1 MNLTDEERIRCNEC
15 LKKLYQTKLMC
26 IQSIQYLI
34 EQQREIDE
42 CISDLKSTKLHAE
55 EINNKI
61 SELSQISWLKLCCLK
76 KTNSLLETNIN
87 DENHLLILPF
97 PNHQSNINNSIYGL
111 NELEKDFELEKL
123 FNSIKNSYPQFL
135 TKEDFEKILYEEY
148 TILFELAKKLT
159 KCIQIL
165 HDTIEFL
172 GTDIKLTLEH
182 MQLAQPRMRQL
193 LKIKAPLAFAQV
205 QNNFMI

>member
-1 MNLTDEERIRCNEC
+1 MSLTDEERIRCDEC
-15 LKKLYQTKLMC
+15 LKKLYQTKLLC

-42 CISDLKSTKLHAE
+42 CIDDLKSTKFHAQD
-55 EINNKI
+55 INKKI
-61 SELSQISWLKLCCLK
+61 SEFNQISWLKLCCSNRK
-76 KTNSLLETNIN
+76 EDLLETNIN
-87 DENHLLILPF
+87 DQNQLLILPF
-97 PNHQSNINNSIYGL
+97 SNQQSNNIYGL

-123 FNSIKNSYPQFL
+123 VNSMNNSYSEFL
-135 TKEDFEKILYEEY
+135 TKDDFEKILLEEY

-159 KCIQIL
+159 KCVQIL

-172 GTDIKLTLEH
+172 GTDIKLTLDH
-182 MQLAQPRMRQL
+182 MQLAQPRMQQL

-205 QNNFMI
+205 EKDFMI

>member
-1 MNLTDEERIRCNEC
+1 MNLIDDERIRCNEC

-42 CISDLKSTKLHAE
+42 CIADLKLTKLHAQA
-55 EINNKI
+55 INEKI
-61 SELSQISWLKLCCLK
+61 SALNHIYWFQICCFNK
-76 KTNSLLETNIN
+76 KRHLLETNSN
-87 DENHLLILPF
+87 DPNHLFILPF
-97 PNHQSNINNSIYGL
+97 SNEQSNINQYAYGL
-111 NELEKDFELEKL
+111 SELEKDFDFEKL
-123 FNSIKNSYPQFL
+123 LNSIDNSYPQYL
-135 TKEDFEKILYEEY
+135 TKSDFEHILHEEY
-148 TILFELAKKLT
+148 TTLFELAKKLT
-159 KCIQIL
+159 KCVQIL

-205 QNNFMI
+205 QEDFMV

>member
-1 MNLTDEERIRCNEC
+1 MNLTDEERIRCDEC
-15 LKKLYQTKLMC
+15 LKKLYQTKLLC

-42 CISDLKSTKLHAE
+42 CIDNLKSTKLYAQD
-55 EINNKI
+55 INKKI
-61 SELSQISWLKLCCLK
+61 IELNEISWLKLCCFKQKQQLF
-76 KTNSLLETNIN
+76 ETNIN
-87 DENHLLILPF
+87 DQNQLLILPF
-97 PNHQSNINNSIYGL
+97 PNEQSNRNNSIYGL

-123 FNSIKNSYPQFL
+123 FNSINNSYSEFL
-135 TKEDFEKILYEEY
+135 TKEDFEKILHEEY

-172 GTDIKLTLEH
+172 GIDIKLTLDH
-182 MQLAQPRMRQL
+182 MQLAQPRMKQL

-205 QNNFMI
+205 QKHFMI

>member
-1 MNLTDEERIRCNEC
+1 MNLSDEERLQCSEC
-15 LKKLYQTKLMC
+15 LKKLYQTKLSC

-42 CISDLKSTKLHAE
+42 CITDLKSTKIHAQ
-55 EINNKI
+55 EINEKI
-61 SELSQISWLKLCCLK
+61 SELNQISWLKLCCSK
-76 KTNSLLETNIN
+76 KKNHSLEIN
-87 DENHLLILPF
+87 LHDDNHLLILPF
-97 PNHQSNINNSIYGL
+97 LNDQSNLDNCISGL
-111 NELEKDFELEKL
+111 NEIEKDFELEKL
-123 FNSIKNSYPQFL
+123 FNSIKTSYAYFS
-135 TKEDFEKILYEEY
+135 TKDEFDRILHEEY
-148 TILFELAKKLT
+148 TLLFELAKKLT

-182 MQLAQPRMRQL
+182 MQLAQPRMKQL

-205 QNNFMI
+205 QKDFMT

>member
-1 MNLTDEERIRCNEC
+1 MDEERIRCNEC

-42 CISDLKSTKLHAE
+42 CIADLKLTKLNAQA
-55 EINNKI
+55 INEKI
-61 SELSQISWLKLCCLK
+61 STLNQVYWFKICCFNK
-76 KTNSLLETNIN
+76 KRHLLETNSN
-87 DENHLLILPF
+87 DSSHLLILPF
-97 PNHQSNINNSIYGL
+97 PNEQSNINEYAYGL
-111 NELEKDFELEKL
+111 RELEKDFEFEKL
-123 FNSIKNSYPQFL
+123 LKSINNSYPQFL
-135 TKEDFEKILYEEY
+135 TKDDFEHILHEEY
-148 TILFELAKKLT
+148 TTLFELAKKLT
-159 KCIQIL
+159 KCVQIL

-182 MQLAQPRMRQL
+182 MQLALPRMRQL

-205 QNNFMI
+205 QENLMV

>member
-1 MNLTDEERIRCNEC
+1 MNLTDEEQIRCNEC

-42 CISDLKSTKLHAE
+42 CIADLKLTKVHAQA
-55 EINNKI
+55 INEKI
-61 SELSQISWLKLCCLK
+61 SALNQIYWFKLCCFNK
-76 KTNSLLETNIN
+76 KRHLLERNSN
-87 DENHLLILPF
+87 NPSDLFILPF
-97 PNHQSNINNSIYGL
+97 PNEQSNINKYVYGL
-111 NELEKDFELEKL
+111 SELEKDFELEKL
-123 FNSIKNSYPQFL
+123 LNSIDNSYPQFL
-135 TKEDFEKILYEEY
+135 TKDDFEHILHEEY

-159 KCIQIL
+159 KCVQIL

-172 GTDIKLTLEH
+172 GIDIKLTLEH
-182 MQLAQPRMRQL
+182 MQIAQPRMRQL

-205 QNNFMI
+205 QKDFMV

>member
-15 LKKLYQTKLMC
+15 LKKLYQTKLLC

-42 CISDLKSTKLHAE
+42 CIADLKSTKLHAQ
-55 EINNKI
+55 EINKKI
-61 SELSQISWLKLCCLK
+61 SELNEISWLKSCCFNPK
-76 KTNSLLETNIN
+76 QHLLETNLN
-87 DENHLLILPF
+87 DQNQLLILPF
-97 PNHQSNINNSIYGL
+97 PNQQSNINNDIYGL

-123 FNSIKNSYPQFL
+123 FNSINNSYSEFL
-135 TKEDFEKILYEEY
+135 TKDDFEKILQEEY

-159 KCIQIL
+159 KCVQIL

-172 GTDIKLTLEH
+172 GTDIKLTLDH

-205 QNNFMI
+205 QKDFMI

>member
-61 SELSQISWLKLCCLK
+61 SELNQISCLKLCCLK
-76 KTNSLLETNIN
+76 KTNSLVETNLN
-87 DENHLLILPF
+87 DENHLLILQF
-97 PNHQSNINNSIYGL
+97 PNVNNSIYGL

-123 FNSIKNSYPQFL
+123 FNSIKNSYPQIL